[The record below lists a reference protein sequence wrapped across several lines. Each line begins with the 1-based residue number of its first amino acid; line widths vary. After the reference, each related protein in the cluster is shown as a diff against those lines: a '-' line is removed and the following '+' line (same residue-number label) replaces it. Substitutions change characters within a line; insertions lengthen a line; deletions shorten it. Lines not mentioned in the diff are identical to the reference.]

1 MIRTMDDACTTYD
14 TTIFMT
20 YETKRTER
28 KRKRKRK
35 QDRLKAKDRTETLA
49 LEDEEKIGCRF
60 GS

>member
-20 YETKRTER
+20 YETNRTER
-28 KRKRKRK
+28 KRNRK
-35 QDRLKAKDRTETLA
+35 QDRFKAKDRTETLA

>member
-20 YETKRTER
+20 YETKRTE
-28 KRKRKRK
+28 RKRKRK